1 MQSKKPQIKKI
12 EKKLSIHNDVRIDNY
27 YWLNKRDKKEVI
39 EHLNAENS
47 YSKEVLKNTNDLKD
61 NLFEEMKSRIKED
74 DSSVPYFYNDYW
86 YIKKFQKGKEY
97 PIYTRKF
104 KKLSNKEE
112 LILDVNLL
120 AKDHEYFSIGSLSI
134 SPNNKILAYSCDH
147 LKMSG
152 A

>member
-27 YWLNKRDKKEVI
+27 YWLNKRDNKEVI

-74 DSSVPYFYNDYW
+74 EIIGILKN
-86 YIKKFQKGKEY
+86 
-97 PIYTRKF
+97 F
-104 KKLSNKEE
+104 KKEKSTPYTPENSKSFLTKKN
-112 LILDVNLL
+112 
-120 AKDHEYFSIGSLSI
+120 
-134 SPNNKILAYSCDH
+134 
-147 LKMSG
+147 
-152 A
+152 